1 METEGIHEADSG
13 APTRFVGKVPL
24 AKTWQIAQLWKVRI
38 PIDFPSDFER
48 YRTGTR
54 IRLRDGARDGARD
67 GDEIL
72 DVEILDVE
80 LTGTKFFWSL
90 TVCKIEGSGN
100 LVLEI

>member
-38 PIDFPSDFER
+38 PIDFPSNFER

-54 IRLRDGARDGARD
+54 IGLRDGARDGARD

-72 DVEILDVE
+72 DVE
-80 LTGTKFFWSL
+80 LTGSKFFWSL
-90 TVCKIEGSGN
+90 TFCKIEGSGN

>member
-24 AKTWQIAQLWKVRI
+24 AKTWQIAQLWNIRI
-38 PIDFPSDFER
+38 PIDFPSNFER

-54 IRLRDGARDGARD
+54 IGLRDGARDGARNED
-67 GDEIL
+67 
-72 DVEILDVE
+72 EILDVE
-80 LTGTKFFWSL
+80 LTGSKFFWSL
-90 TVCKIEGSGN
+90 TFCKIEGSGN

>member
-38 PIDFPSDFER
+38 PIDSPSNFER

-54 IRLRDGARDGARD
+54 NGLRDGARD

-90 TVCKIEGSGN
+90 TFCKIEGSGN